1 MEVVYKNTKYTLQ
14 LGLGQGLTKGV
25 AFLGGISVLT
35 FIITQSNK
43 DFFYPLLGFVP
54 SYFLGKLRLWQFVTA
69 NFLHVNL
76 MHLSINMLGLY
87 MFGGAIEKTLRHREF
102 IKYFLICGAG
112 GFILAYILWAIGF
125 IPNTLCLGASA
136 AVYGLL
142 LAFSLLYPN
151 QKILLFFVIPIQA
164 KWLAIIFG
172 LLEFLLSF
180 KSNGISHL
188 GHLGGLLAGLGYFAY
203 TGRMKII
210 KEGTDGQ

>member
-1 MEVVYKNTKYTLQ
+1 LEVVYKNTKYTLQ
-14 LGLGQGLTKGV
+14 LGLGHGLTKGV
-25 AFLGGISVLT
+25 AFLGGISILT
-35 FIITQSNK
+35 FIITQSNRT
-43 DFFYPLLGFVP
+43 FFYPLLGFVP

-69 NFLHVNL
+69 NFLHGNL

-87 MFGGAIEKTLRHREF
+87 LFGGAVEKAFNYREF
-102 IKYFLICGAG
+102 IKYFLICGGG
-112 GFILAYILWAIGF
+112 GFILTYILWVIGF

-164 KWLAIIFG
+164 KWLAITFG

-180 KSNGISHL
+180 KSNGIGHL
-188 GHLGGLLAGLGYFAY
+188 GHLGGLLAGLGYFTY
-203 TGRMKII
+203 KGRLKIL
-210 KEGTDGQ
+210 KENANV